1 MRITVFGAGGAVGS
15 RVVAEALSRGHQ
27 VTAVLREA
35 RHAGQLPAAA
45 GILTG
50 AEILTGDA
58 ADPAQV
64 TALTAGQDLAITA
77 TRPPA
82 GHEDEL
88 PIVTEALLAGVRKS
102 GVRLLLVGGAATLTH
117 PDGTAVLDAPDF
129 PDSLLPIAR
138 ACARQLDACLAE
150 TEADWTYLS
159 PPALLEPGSRTG
171 RYRLGADELVIGPDG
186 SSAISMEDLAVALL
200 DEAEQ
205 PRHRRTRFTVG
216 Y

>member
-15 RVVAEALSRGHQ
+15 RVVAEALGRGHQ
-27 VTAVLREA
+27 VTAVLRDA
-35 RHAGQLPAAA
+35 RRAGQLPAAA
-45 GILTG
+45 L
-50 AEILTGDA
+50 ILTGDA
-58 ADPAQV
+58 ADPDQV
-64 TALTAGQDLAITA
+64 AALTAGHDLAITA

-82 GHEDEL
+82 GQESEL
-88 PIVTEALLAGVRKS
+88 PIVTEALLAGVRRS
-102 GVRLLLVGGAATLTH
+102 GVRLLVVGGAATLTH

-129 PDSLLPIAR
+129 PDFLLPIAR
-138 ACARQLDACLAE
+138 ACARQLDVCLAE

-159 PPALLEPGSRTG
+159 PPALLEPGTRTG
-171 RYRLGADELVIGPDG
+171 HYRLGADELVIGPDG
-186 SSAISMEDLAVALL
+186 SCAISMEDLAVALL